1 MSILAL
7 FCVIVGAAL
16 VVGGLSWWRHE
27 RSRKLE
33 EQRAVDEYLGN
44 VKASLRVPRRAPHP
58 QAQDET
64 RQMPAMGRPV
74 IRDALDHIHTP
85 TPSPQPI
92 LRGTPMAIVT
102 FSDGDDKPK
111 IVDPDKLPP
120 QLDGQEVRAAGPMG
134 MGGISPDSISTSG
147 NDFHTQREQDQ
158 AVAQLA
164 SQLADMDGAPW
175 EVHELEQEEAP
186 APQSSQHWIGNYYD
200 RRKSPF
206 MNLAN
211 QLSKLSA
218 PLATYLES
226 AAVTVGGPGSVPVV
240 KAGNRIVAG
249 AKPEI
254 RDKLNADV
262 ITITA
267 QVRIRI
273 LAELNTFATTG
284 VFPQQAAERFW
295 VTEASNQL
303 CIFSATKGEAQELAD
318 QLNAS
323 YRALT
328 ADAKSLVMKELAEV
342 TDPSMGATL
351 KAPSE
356 ERLPDFRKAAKST
369 TKVCGA

>member
-1 MSILAL
+1 
-7 FCVIVGAAL
+7 
-16 VVGGLSWWRHE
+16 
-27 RSRKLE
+27 
-33 EQRAVDEYLGN
+33 
-44 VKASLRVPRRAPHP
+44 
-58 QAQDET
+58 
-64 RQMPAMGRPV
+64 MP
-74 IRDALDHIHTP
+74 
-85 TPSPQPI
+85 
-92 LRGTPMAIVT
+92 IVT

-111 IVDPDKLPP
+111 IVDPGKLPP

-186 APQSSQHWIGNYYD
+186 APKSSQHWIGNYYD

-303 CIFSATKGEAQELAD
+303 CIFSATKEEAQELAD

-356 ERLPDFRKAAKST
+356 ERLPDCRKAAKST
-369 TKVCGA
+369 TRVCGA